1 MVGHRIMGN
10 LAIEAMTL
18 DEFIQWQSKQDVR
31 HEYLDGEIVA
41 MTGGSVAHDDVRN
54 NVMAKLREHLRGSPC
69 RAFGSDVALRPNSN
83 TAWLYPDLFVTCRL
97 ESIGSVYVTSAK
109 LILEVLSPRTQ
120 GRDRVE
126 KLQQYQQI
134 DELSEYVLVDP
145 HLHRIEIY
153 RREANGT
160 WKGPKV
166 SKPEMPVIF
175 ESLEFVTT
183 YDVIFEHVAK
193 DPDETN

>member
-69 RAFGSDVALRPNSN
+69 RAFGSIRRSAAKTPLPP
-83 TAWLYPDLFVTCRL
+83 AADL
-97 ESIGSVYVTSAK
+97 
-109 LILEVLSPRTQ
+109 VLCPAS
-120 GRDRVE
+120 G
-126 KLQQYQQI
+126 
-134 DELSEYVLVDP
+134 
-145 HLHRIEIY
+145 
-153 RREANGT
+153 
-160 WKGPKV
+160 
-166 SKPEMPVIF
+166 
-175 ESLEFVTT
+175 
-183 YDVIFEHVAK
+183 
-193 DPDETN
+193 